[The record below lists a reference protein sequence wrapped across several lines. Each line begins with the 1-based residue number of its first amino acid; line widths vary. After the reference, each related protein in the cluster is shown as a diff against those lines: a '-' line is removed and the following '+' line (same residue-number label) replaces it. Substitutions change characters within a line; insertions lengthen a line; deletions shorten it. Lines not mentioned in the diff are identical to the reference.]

1 MLRAADMVSPAP
13 GCRVGPYPAQ
23 IVAFGARAGGGG
35 GWQARAARRGTD
47 SITCGGEKMKKV
59 FIAGLFFRG
68 ILLSVVIFIGLRLL
82 SLPFPFFSLSFF
94 LSLTRFLTRSLT
106 HTNSKRT
113 SPRPEEMF

>member
-47 SITCGGEKMKKV
+47 STTCGGEKMKKSVYCGAV
-59 FIAGLFFRG
+59 FPWDFVVCCYLHWFAIA
-68 ILLSVVIFIGLRLL
+68 LSPI
-82 SLPFPFFSLSFF
+82 PFFFSLI
-94 LSLTRFLTRSLT
+94 LSVSHSLSHSLT
-106 HTNSKRT
+106 HTHK
-113 SPRPEEMF
+113 